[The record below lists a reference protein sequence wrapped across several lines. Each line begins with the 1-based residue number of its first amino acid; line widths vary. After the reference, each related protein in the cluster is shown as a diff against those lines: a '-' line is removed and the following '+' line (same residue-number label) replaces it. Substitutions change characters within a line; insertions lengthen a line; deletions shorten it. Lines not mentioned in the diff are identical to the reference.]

1 MRNIANERREA
12 FIETEKSLFHMPQYR
27 CRGGSLKCS
36 AGLLIGVAENE
47 VAKGGIE
54 LTVVA
59 AAAAST
65 GSRCLVIH
73 FIEV

>member
-1 MRNIANERREA
+1 
-12 FIETEKSLFHMPQYR
+12 
-27 CRGGSLKCS
+27 
-36 AGLLIGVAENE
+36 

-59 AAAAST
+59 AAAASA

-73 FIEV
+73 FVEVGVKTFGLSGRVRAMCDNAP